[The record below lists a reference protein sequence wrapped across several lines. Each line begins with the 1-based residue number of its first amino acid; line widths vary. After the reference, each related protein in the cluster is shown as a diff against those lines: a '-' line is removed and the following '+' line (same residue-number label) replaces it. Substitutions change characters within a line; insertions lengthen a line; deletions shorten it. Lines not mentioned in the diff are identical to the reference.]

1 MFHSRSPAVGEVA
14 AQLRVEPSVASD
26 RLWAV
31 VVVVVVVAAAAESG

>member
-14 AQLRVEPSVASD
+14 AQLRVEPSIALD

-31 VVVVVVVAAAAESG
+31 VVVVAAAAAESG